1 MMRPQPILSAA
12 DMRDASTWTPP
23 GHEPIPAIPP
33 PPDDR
38 MELLREFVLHDC
50 DGYKTHSAKVLARR
64 AALGDSE
71 AWGAVARDI
80 TGPGRGYAS
89 DVADALGKGDL
100 DAAMREAAMVCGDY
114 EVVGDRKVPLPEKW
128 LRETREERAR
138 KRGA

>member
-12 DMRDASTWTPP
+12 DTRDASSWTPP

-33 PPDDR
+33 PRDDR

-80 TGPGRGYAS
+80 SGPGRGYAS
-89 DVADALGKGDL
+89 DVAEALARGDL
-100 DAAMREAAMVCGDY
+100 DAAVCEAAVVCGDY
-114 EVVGDRKVPLPEKW
+114 ETAGGRKVPLPEKW
-128 LRETREERAR
+128 LWDAREERAR
-138 KRGA
+138 KGGA